1 MVGLVANMIREQPPF
16 FLPSLIAG
24 LAWSVGTWMKTT
36 YTVQYNTL
44 YIHYAYTVQYNIL
57 HIAVDNVDIVH
68 MRQ

>member
-36 YTVQYNTL
+36 YTMQYTMQYRCTL
-44 YIHYAYTVQYNIL
+44 N
-57 HIAVDNVDIVH
+57 IAVDNVDIVH

>member
-36 YTVQYNTL
+36 YTMHT
-44 YIHYAYTVQYNIL
+44 
-57 HIAVDNVDIVH
+57 HIAVDNILQWI
-68 MRQ
+68 MLI